1 MGLPE
6 SQETIQ
12 VVDERIHEE
21 TGIFYYHTKVETVTI
36 MKKEVNYLGEEK
48 FTQKFT
54 QLQNKRTTFAGIVT
68 PYPTSHQQ
76 LPREEGKVQ
85 ISIGAARP
93 NSEYKETFVKKI
105 GRRIA
110 KGRALSNPMLL
121 LTCNKEEAQERF
133 LDACKKFNPYVA
145 EFYISKQ
152 KEADHIEGYFKGDKK
167 CRSKEEIAFEL
178 KQLI

>member
-21 TGIFYYHTKVETVTI
+21 TGILYYHTKVETVTI

-48 FTQKFT
+48 FIQKFT

-68 PYPTSHQQ
+68 PS
-76 LPREEGKVQ
+76 REEGKVQ

-93 NSEYKETFVKKI
+93 NPEYKETFVKKI

-133 LDACKKFNPYVA
+133 LDACKKFNPYVG